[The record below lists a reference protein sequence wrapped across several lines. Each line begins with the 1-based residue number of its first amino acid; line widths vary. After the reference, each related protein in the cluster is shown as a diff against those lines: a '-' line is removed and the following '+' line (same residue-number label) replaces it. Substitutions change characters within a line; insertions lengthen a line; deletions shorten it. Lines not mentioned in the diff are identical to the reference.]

1 MDLSEKIK
9 ICATCQKCKRDI
21 MRGVVCSL
29 TDEKPTFDETCENYE
44 ADDTQVRRQ
53 SEMEDNRDFMEEDV
67 RYSLPGSDWF
77 KTLAIFSVINILLSL
92 TGVVFIISLGSTQV
106 LQSLAEADL
115 INPTIAFGIMILLT
129 VFMFCTWY
137 LTAKMGSVYAYT
149 VGIIVYALDVLMC
162 AWLMYITEDLSI
174 LVSLA
179 FNGFVLG
186 LLITKRFSMGF
197 GRIKD
202 TLSWGAHKIHYTI
215 LAVAAVFSL
224 AYSMYV
230 VKTLVPSED
239 DSVVEMVAK
248 MDKTLPQD
256 CGDGTT
262 WVDAYV
268 DGNAVCFVYTLPTLE
283 GYQEPTEVELRVF
296 VSWMKAEAE
305 RDGDISFAKIA
316 DEGYDLVCKCV
327 AGRNSKEIFIP
338 NYMLREAL

>member
-1 MDLSEKIK
+1 
-9 ICATCQKCKRDI
+9 
-21 MRGVVCSL
+21 MRGIVCSL

-53 SEMEDNRDFMEEDV
+53 SEMEDNRDFMEEDD

-115 INPTIAFGIMILLT
+115 MNPTIAFGIMILLS
-129 VFMFCTWY
+129 VFMFYTWY

-149 VGIIVYALDVLMC
+149 AGIIVYAVDVLMC

-179 FNGFVLG
+179 FNGFVLV

-197 GRIKD
+197 GRIKE
-202 TLSWGAHKIHYTI
+202 TLAWGAHKIHYTI

-248 MDKTLPQD
+248 IDKTLPQD

-262 WVDAYV
+262 WIDVYV
-268 DGNAVCFVYTLPTLE
+268 DGNSVYWIYKASTLE
-283 GYQEPTEVELRVF
+283 GYQKPTDEELRDY
-296 VSWMKAEAE
+296 VSWMKYECESA
-305 RDGDISFAKIA
+305 GDTSFAKIA
-316 DEGYDLVCKCV
+316 NEGYDLVFKYV
-327 AGRNSKEIFIP
+327 AGHDSEEVFIP